1 MYYNIKIYTSV
12 EKLGVDLRVTESGPN
27 HTASKL
33 QSWDWCQGHFNP
45 QMHALSNISPSTAY
59 KVLSVITNSLPRA
72 TINYLSA

>member
-12 EKLGVDLRVTESGPN
+12 AKLGVDLRVTESGPN

-33 QSWDWCQGHFNP
+33 QSWDGCQGHFNP
-45 QMHALSNISPSTAY
+45 KTSALPNISHSTAY
-59 KVLSVITNSLPRA
+59 KVLSVITNSLPGE

>member
-12 EKLGVDLRVTESGPN
+12 AKLGVDLRVTENGPN

-33 QSWDWCQGHFNP
+33 RSWDGCQGHFNP
-45 QMHALSNISPSTAY
+45 KTRALSNISHFTAY
-59 KVLSVITNSLPRA
+59 KVLSVITNSLPGE